1 MKYNKLGKTG
11 FEISQVTYGG
21 IVSASILDDRL
32 MLQDG
37 QKQSDY
43 FVSWAIDQGINYFDV
58 APTYGNA
65 QEMLGNSLAPYRK
78 NVFLAC
84 KSNERRRAQAEPEM
98 LESLRLLKTDYFDVY
113 QIHGLCT
120 MEELETAFGPGGI
133 MEMML
138 EMKKKGLARK
148 LGITAHSQQVALKA
162 LEYYDFDTVLFPF
175 NWHMNMA
182 YGMGNE
188 LLKAARDKGMGVL
201 CMKSMIERGWRD
213 DEDRYTSAWPKSWCK
228 PFDIDGQ
235 SDLLLA
241 AVKYALSLGV
251 DTIIPPGNFD
261 HFKFAVDHL
270 DEMLAHPFCDADRAL
285 LAEHLEKVKAYP
297 FFEESCYTVL

>member
-1 MKYNKLGKTG
+1 MKYNKFGNTG
-11 FEISQVTYGG
+11 FDISAVTYGG
-21 IVSASILDDRL
+21 IVSASVLDDRL
-32 MLQDG
+32 MLADG

-43 FVSWAIDQGINYFDV
+43 FVSWAVDQGINYFDV

-65 QEMLGNSLAPYRK
+65 QENLGNSLAPYRR
-78 NVFLAC
+78 NVYLAC
-84 KSNERRRAQAEPEM
+84 KSNERLREKAEPEM
-98 LESLRLLKTDYFDVY
+98 MESLRLLKTDYFDVY

-133 MEMML
+133 MEMMR
-138 EMKKKGLARK
+138 EMKEKGLARR

-182 YGMGNE
+182 YGMGNQ
-188 LLKAARDKGMGVL
+188 LLKTAREKNMGVL
-201 CMKSMIERGWRD
+201 CMKSMIERSWKDG
-213 DEDRYTSAWPKSWCK
+213 EDRYTSAWPKSWCK
-228 PFDIDGQ
+228 PFDVNTQG
-235 SDLLLA
+235 DLLLA

-270 DEMLAHPFCDADRAL
+270 DEMLAHPFSDADREL
-285 LAEHLEKVKAYP
+285 LTAHLAKVKDYP
-297 FFEESCYTVL
+297 FFDETCY